1 MTLWSTGETQ
11 CVCDDGVAGVVGA
24 VEVAGTACPRAA
36 GAAPGVYVQSVRT
49 ASMLLDAH
57 CFRNMSIEF
66 ARVALSSE
74 ILRQLLNPE
83 VCPLA
88 KVSIL
93 YFCWTYASKPST
105 MPFPKS
111 GIAGNSE

>member
-24 VEVAGTACPRAA
+24 VEAA

>member
-11 CVCDDGVAGVVGA
+11 CACDDGVAGVVGA
-24 VEVAGTACPRAA
+24 AEPAGTAD
-36 GAAPGVYVQSVRT
+36 GAAPGVYDQSVRT

-66 ARVALSSE
+66 ARPALSSE

-83 VCPLA
+83 LCPLA
-88 KVSIL
+88 TVSIL

-111 GIAGNSE
+111 STAGNSE